1 MSTILLLLVGILIG
15 RAISDFEIK
24 RILGCEKHLYMTR
37 TILLRTRWGKLM
49 INYFHRS
56 DEDRALHDHPWTFYS
71 LILWRGYLEHTRG
84 GGSANSS
91 AAHHQT
97 KAVVDSPRGTHRRKA
112 GLHARMDRAQGA
124 RVGLSHRRGMEG
136 LANFWPRTLQRL
148 RRKYDLPTMPT

>member
-1 MSTILLLLVGILIG
+1 MGEAMSTILLLLVGILIG

-84 GGSANSS
+84 GV
-91 AAHHQT
+91 QRIR
-97 KAVVDSPRGTHRRKA
+97 PRRIIKRKPWWTHRVELIDAKPACTLVWTGR
-112 GLHARMDRAQGA
+112 
-124 RVGLSHRRGMEG
+124 RVRVWGFHTEEG
-136 LANFWPRTLQRL
+136 WKDWQTFGREHCN
-148 RRKYDLPTMPT
+148 D